1 MSIRKRAFEERK
13 SIQNHYNKQQN
24 ESGFKRR
31 KSKMYRLRSLN
42 NWIKSVLLDQYLE
55 YQGDVLDLCCGKGG
69 DLQKYRSLKIQSL
82 VAVDFAPK
90 SIENA
95 VSRYNK
101 MNPQF
106 SAKFGVG
113 DCFESGLLSFLEDG
127 VCFDLVSCQFSLHY
141 ACDTQKRLESLFENA
156 SCRLKRGGY
165 FVATIPD
172 ADLIIQ
178 KLKEI
183 EGWKFGN
190 NKYQIEFMKNE
201 KIPNDKSFFPAFGT
215 KYKFKLDEAV
225 FDLPE
230 SLVHPPTLAK
240 IARKY
245 GFKPILKKNF
255 HDIFNKFRKVK
266 KYQELFKR
274 LKCLNQKG
282 GVDIED
288 WEIMGLY
295 LGVAFKKIKAT
306 PHYNPEKLVRIPR
319 CFPYTHENIVKVVKN
334 TNENENNEQVVQLEN
349 EKQIVNEKKETKE
362 IQRIESTQENQ
373 KNEIEKEN

>member
-1 MSIRKRAFEERK
+1 
-13 SIQNHYNKQQN
+13 
-24 ESGFKRR
+24 
-31 KSKMYRLRSLN
+31 MYRLRSLN

-55 YQGDVLDLCCGKGG
+55 DQGSVLDLCCGKGG
-69 DLQKYRSLKIQSL
+69 DLQKYRSLKIGSL
-82 VAVDFAPK
+82 VAVDFAAK

-95 VSRYNK
+95 VSRYNT

-106 SAKFGVG
+106 NAKFGVG
-113 DCFESGLLSFLEDG
+113 DCFERGLLSFLEDG

-141 ACDTQKRLESLFENA
+141 ACDTQERLESLFENA

-165 FVATIPD
+165 FIATIPD
-172 ADLIIQ
+172 ADLIVQ

-190 NKYQIEFMKNE
+190 NKYQIEFMKND
-201 KIPNDKSFFPAFGT
+201 KIPNDKSFFPSFGT

-230 SLVHPPTLAK
+230 SLIHTPTLTK
-240 IARKY
+240 VARKY
-245 GFKPILKKNF
+245 GFKPILEKNF

-282 GVDIED
+282 GVDDDD

-306 PHYNPEKLVRIPR
+306 SHYNPEKLVRIPR
-319 CFPYTHENIVKVVKN
+319 CYPYSKESIVKIVKN
-334 TNENENNEQVVQLEN
+334 TNKNENNEQALELQNTTQITN
-349 EKQIVNEKKETKE
+349 EKQE
-362 IQRIESTQENQ
+362 IQKIENTQQ
-373 KNEIEKEN
+373 KQEIEKEN